1 MTIPDDLRMRLHDL
15 ADDAVPLHGE
25 ATAQRAVDR
34 ARTQRHTR
42 ATVLGAVAATV
53 LIAVGVPAALGA
65 MTDSPAPHVAAP
77 AGSSSASPTAVPT
90 AAGRTQ
96 QIAPGLTVQI
106 GPAEAAVGTAYPF
119 DVYTHCGFRSVTF
132 AGRLWQ
138 ASPFTPEPQLRT
150 PRSGGTV
157 TYDGYTSGVM
167 TLVRQNLLRFTVTDP
182 DMVPPGGPIDFVPQ
196 ASTDRHPDLCG

>member
-1 MTIPDDLRMRLHDL
+1 MTIPDDLRIRLHYL

-34 ARTQRHTR
+34 ARTQRRTR

-65 MTDSPAPHVAAP
+65 MTDSPAPHIAAP

-138 ASPFTPEPQLRT
+138 ASLLHPRAAAPHAASRWNRYVQRLHVRRHDAGAAGPAAVHRHRSRHGVPRRADRLRAA
-150 PRSGGTV
+150 
-157 TYDGYTSGVM
+157 GV
-167 TLVRQNLLRFTVTDP
+167 
-182 DMVPPGGPIDFVPQ
+182 
-196 ASTDRHPDLCG
+196 ADRHPGLCD